1 MAALLHLVDENGQ
14 PAHPSI
20 QAAVE
25 AAFRWASREYR
36 KFDPAL
42 LAGMAESVALAM
54 SRRFELIEFPRRYA
68 FTALTGKLH
77 EWYRAHPTVEVV
89 LEPTELEQLGGSS
102 KEAIS
107 AANLSLLFVEV
118 KSKLSERDRQILAL
132 MEQDLANPNDIAQAF
147 NISYKA
153 AAKALQRARERIRS
167 IIFPKGNG
175 NATDELIP
183 RPHNLNPKK
192 W

>member
-1 MAALLHLVDENGQ
+1 MAFLLHLVDENGH

-25 AAFRWASREYR
+25 AAFRWISREYR
-36 KFDPAL
+36 QFDRAL

-54 SRRFELIEFPRRYA
+54 SRRVEFIELPRRYA
-68 FTALTGKLH
+68 FTALTGKVH
-77 EWYRAHPTVEVV
+77 EWYRAHPKVEVV

-107 AANLSLLFVEV
+107 AANLSLLFAEV
-118 KSKLSERDRQILAL
+118 KRKLSDRDRQILVL
-132 MEQDLANPNDIAQAF
+132 MEQDRANPKDIARVF
-147 NISYKA
+147 DISYRA
-153 AAKALQRARERIRS
+153 AAKALQRARGRIRS
-167 IIFPKGNG
+167 IIFPKGNQ
-175 NATDELIP
+175 NANDELIP